1 VSYLPHTAEERS
13 AMLKAI
19 GVGSVDELFANVPE
33 GLRSGP
39 PNIGTGLSEQ
49 EVVRLLDELQS
60 QNLDVDHRPSFLGG
74 GAYNHYVP
82 SAVAAITGR
91 SEFYTSYTP
100 YQPEVSQGTLQVIYE
115 FQTMIAELMA
125 LDVSNASLY
134 DMATAVAEACT
145 IAINET
151 RRNRI
156 VVAGGLHPDSRQ
168 VLATYMA
175 AQGFECVHLAET
187 WTIDTDRA
195 AAVIDDSVA
204 GVVVQSPN
212 FWGAIEPMRELC
224 EMTHEQGALF
234 IAAVN
239 PLSLALL
246 EAPGE
251 YGADVGVGCGQPF
264 GIPLSFGG
272 PYLGLIAVREGLARR
287 LPGRI
292 AGATEDA
299 NGRKGYVLTL
309 QAREQHIRREK
320 ATSNICTNHQLMAL
334 ATTVYLSLLGKR
346 GLRKLATLC
355 LQRAHYA
362 AEQVS
367 GLSGFEVAFGAP
379 FFNEFTV
386 KTPLPAAEI
395 NRHLLMAGIVGGLDL
410 GQMDQSMSGFLTLA
424 VTEMNDRQQIDD
436 LVETLRNLEPAEGM
450 VIQEHLQGAGA
461 GARA

>member
-1 VSYLPHTAEERS
+1 
-13 AMLKAI
+13 MLKAI